1 MRKVSMQI
9 LVPLFVL
16 AAQGYAQNITGSM
29 SGRIVDPSGAAVPD
43 ATVLATEAAKKT
55 IVKTIT
61 TSQGDFSLAGL
72 FPGNYQIT
80 VEVPGFKKLE
90 DRNIELNAQ
99 DHLAL
104 GDIKLEIG

>member
-29 SGRIVDPSGAAVPD
+29 SGRVVDPSGAAVPN

-61 TSQGDFSLAGL
+61 TAQGDFSVAGL
-72 FPGNYQIT
+72 FPGQLSDNRR
-80 VEVPGFKKLE
+80 GSRF
-90 DRNIELNAQ
+90 
-99 DHLAL
+99 
-104 GDIKLEIG
+104 